1 MRSTILQTAD
11 ALSDL
16 FDGLRALYG
25 ARGLGVESLTGLLE
39 AARRAAAGDLS
50 PAALW
55 SLQAADTPDKAAL
68 IQGQRTVTWSAANAR
83 INRLANALCAVQVEP
98 GDRVAIMLSN
108 SIEWF
113 ETVAACQKIGAATVF
128 VSYRCTAPEL
138 RYLLE
143 DSEAVAL
150 FFDEENREVVRKA
163 KLGLIDDGNAIEV
176 GGTRPSVFEPYEMF
190 LLRGAEDE
198 PPAGRRR
205 AGNRTILYTSGTT
218 GKPKGAVRDLSK
230 AGVAPLVGLLRRI
243 PFRRS
248 DRHLV
253 AAPLYHA
260 TASGF
265 ATLHLGLGATVMI
278 LEKFDPIDFLRAV
291 DREHITT
298 SALVPT
304 MLRALV
310 DVPAFEA
317 SRFDLSSIRI
327 LVSTGAALGEPLERA
342 VRARFGDVLYDL
354 YGSTEMGHVTVAAAE
369 DKRACPGTIGRPFPG
384 VEVMLLDEQRN
395 PVPDGQIGELFSK
408 SSLSIEGYHRNETAT
423 RQARHGEYFSV
434 GDLAVRDA
442 QGYLKLVGR
451 KSDVVISGGVNLY
464 PAESEGV
471 LASHPAI
478 REAAIVGMPDPKWGE
493 TLVAFVVAEVGAAI
507 PADEELVR
515 FCKQSLA
522 SYKIPRRFERVAAL
536 PRNPTGKVRKDELRA
551 RLLR

>member
-25 ARGLGVESLTGLLE
+25 ARGLGVESLKGLVE
-39 AARRAAAGDLS
+39 VARRAAAGDVS
-50 PAALW
+50 ASALW
-55 SLQAADTPDKAAL
+55 SLQAADTPDKVAL
-68 IQGQRTVTWSAANAR
+68 VQGRRTVTWATLNAR
-83 INRLANALCAVQVEP
+83 INQLANALRAIGIEP
-98 GDRVAIMLSN
+98 GDRVAVMLAN

-113 ETVAACQKIGAATVF
+113 EATAACQKIGGAVVF
-128 VSYRCTAPEL
+128 VSYRCAAPEL

-143 DSEAVAL
+143 NSAASAVI
-150 FFDEENREVVRKA
+150 FDAENGEVVRQA
-163 KLGLIDDGNAIEV
+163 KLGLIDDACVIEV
-176 GGTRPSVFEPYEMF
+176 GSVHPTEFEPYEMF
-190 LLRGAEDE
+190 LLRGSQDE
-198 PPAGRRR
+198 PPAASRRSGSR
-205 AGNRTILYTSGTT
+205 AILYTSGTT

-230 AGVAPLVGLLRRI
+230 AGVAPLLGLLRRI
-243 PFRRS
+243 PLRRS

-265 ATLHLGLGATVMI
+265 ATLHLGLGATVVI

-291 DREHITT
+291 DRERITT

-310 DVPAFEA
+310 DVRVPEA

-354 YGSTEMGHVTVAAAE
+354 YGSTEMGHVTVAAPD
-369 DKRACPGTIGRPFPG
+369 DKRASPGTIGRPFPG
-384 VEVMLLDEQRN
+384 VDVMLLDEHRN
-395 PVPDGQIGELFSK
+395 PVPDGQIGELFAK
-408 SSLSIEGYHRNETAT
+408 SSLTIEGYHGNETAT

-464 PAESEGV
+464 PAESEDV

-478 REAAIVGMPDPKWGE
+478 REAAVVGMPDEKWGE
-493 TLVAFVVAEVGAAI
+493 SLVAFVVAEIGAVV
-507 PADEELVR
+507 PADDELVR
-515 FCKQSLA
+515 FCKRSLA
-522 SYKIPRRFERVAAL
+522 SYKVPRRFERVAAL